1 MKFTLTIIVMTVLG
15 GILAV
20 WSLCKAAA
28 LGDRD

>member
-15 GILAV
+15 AALAA
-20 WSLCKAAA
+20 WSWCKAAA